1 MNVTVLRL
9 SEREEVLH
17 VIEYIIF
24 FHLWACHKSERYQT
38 PFISAQDWIRT
49 RVQKQ
54 HKTESKGHKS
64 IGKGGGYGF
73 IDLSLLEQKQE
84 CHGL

>member
-24 FHLWACHKSERYQT
+24 FHLWASSKSERYQT
-38 PFISAQDWIRT
+38 PFISAQDWIRI

-54 HKTESKGHKS
+54 HQIVSKGTN
-64 IGKGGGYGF
+64 
-73 IDLSLLEQKQE
+73 LLEKE
-84 CHGL
+84 EVMVLLICRY

>member
-24 FHLWACHKSERYQT
+24 FHLWASPKSERYQT

-54 HKTESKGHKS
+54 HKIVSKGTN
-64 IGKGGGYGF
+64 
-73 IDLSLLEQKQE
+73 LLEKE
-84 CHGL
+84 EVMVLLICRY